1 MATELGRAPVM
12 DAPNRTDDSIHAGF
26 LAGDRDSIL
35 QCVAWYRPEL
45 TTAQRERIADR
56 VSAAAKESDE

>member
-1 MATELGRAPVM
+1 M